1 MANENDPSL
10 AQLGEFVVIGRLTA
24 GRQLPASVLIGPG
37 DDAALLA
44 VPDRRVLVSTD
55 MLVEGRHFRLDWS
68 SPHDVGRKAIAQNAA
83 DIEAM
88 GGAAT
93 GFVVGFGAPADTPAG
108 QATEL
113 SAGMWDEISR
123 CGGAIIGGDLVRSP
137 QWVIS
142 VTVFGDLA
150 GRPAVPRDGA
160 RAGDLVAVAGEL
172 GRSAAGYALLDAGSS
187 GFAELRERHR
197 VPQPPYGQGMAAAAA
212 GATAMTDVSD
222 GLLADLGHIAA
233 ASGVAIDVTR
243 AGLAADH
250 DAVAAA
256 AATLGADP
264 WEWVLGGGEDHAL
277 VACFPGTVPPGWRA
291 IGTVVDGAGVSVEG
305 TDWTGSAGWESYN

>member
-137 QWVIS
+137 Q
-142 VTVFGDLA
+142 
-150 GRPAVPRDGA
+150 
-160 RAGDLVAVAGEL
+160 
-172 GRSAAGYALLDAGSS
+172 
-187 GFAELRERHR
+187 
-197 VPQPPYGQGMAAAAA
+197 
-212 GATAMTDVSD
+212 
-222 GLLADLGHIAA
+222 
-233 ASGVAIDVTR
+233 
-243 AGLAADH
+243 
-250 DAVAAA
+250 
-256 AATLGADP
+256 
-264 WEWVLGGGEDHAL
+264 
-277 VACFPGTVPPGWRA
+277 
-291 IGTVVDGAGVSVEG
+291 
-305 TDWTGSAGWESYN
+305 